1 MVIPASHKANFMHP
15 EIANGLT
22 GNNKDDLQR
31 LTRPAGS
38 IEVTLKAG
46 DALMFVDALMHGAT
60 ERTNPG
66 ERRVV
71 IYRYGPSW
79 GNTRYGYQYSDELL
93 ARLTPERRKI
103 LQPIEPRHP

>member
-1 MVIPASHKANFMHP
+1 
-15 EIANGLT
+15 
-22 GNNKDDLQR
+22 
-31 LTRPAGS
+31 
-38 IEVTLKAG
+38 
-46 DALMFVDALMHGAT
+46 MFVDAVMHGAS

-71 IYRYGPSW
+71 INRYGPTW

-103 LQPIEPRHP
+103 LQPITPRRPS